1 MGIKTRKWILIVDTD
16 QAFRQSIV
24 DILNSHFGKDVKIIQ
39 ATSLSAGVSKLKNQ
53 TFHLIISDW
62 DLGERTCDELIESTR
77 SNPFNQTTP
86 MIVLS
91 NDDKREV
98 ERNFEFVNFVKKPVE
113 SMEFAKIIRNLFSLG
128 STEKMISASIF
139 SSLLDSS
146 LAFLEEALDRKDF
159 KLAEMKLKQRG
170 EKVEG
175 DYAAII
181 KVYVGKVS
189 NTFSVLCSEDTLNS
203 IRDKSEK
210 ISGKSLDVI
219 CRSLGYV
226 ILKHVLTECG
236 IINHNEVHTKDITQ
250 DPEVLTNKKGIIV
263 PITADG
269 IRYTIFATTKGG
281 D

>member
-39 ATSLSAGVSKLKNQ
+39 ATSLSAGISKLKNQ

-62 DLGERTCDELIESTR
+62 DLGDRTCDELIESTR

-86 MIVLS
+86 LIVLS
-91 NDDKREV
+91 NEDKREV
-98 ERNFEFVNFVKKPVE
+98 EKNFEFVNFVKKPVE
-113 SMEFAKIIRNLFSLG
+113 SMDFAKIIRNLFSLG

-146 LAFLEEALDRKDF
+146 LAFLEEALGRKDF

-189 NTFSVLCSEDTLNS
+189 NTFSVLCSEDTLTS

-269 IRYTIFATTKGG
+269 IKYTIFATTKGG